1 MSRISR
7 EKGFYKKLFLSTFY
21 ISSCTFG
28 GGFVIIPL
36 MRKKFVKE
44 YKWIKDSL
52 MLDLIA
58 IAQSS
63 PGAIAV
69 NAAIIIGYRL
79 SGLIGA
85 TVAAIATVLPPLLI
99 LSIVSLFYLTFR
111 DNIVVNVTMKGMQTG
126 VAAVIIDVVITMV
139 SQIFMMKKKI
149 PILMIIFVFIAT
161 YFFKINIIFI
171 IIICGILGALY
182 NTSKRRK

>member
-1 MSRISR
+1 
-7 EKGFYKKLFLSTFY
+7 
-21 ISSCTFG
+21 
-28 GGFVIIPL
+28 

-79 SGLIGA
+79 NGLIGA

-111 DNIVVNVTMKGMQTG
+111 DNIVVNVIMKGMQTG

>member
-1 MSRISR
+1 M
-7 EKGFYKKLFLSTFY
+7 K
-21 ISSCTFG
+21 
-28 GGFVIIPL
+28 
-36 MRKKFVKE
+36 
-44 YKWIKDSL
+44 
-52 MLDLIA
+52 
-58 IAQSS
+58 
-63 PGAIAV
+63 
-69 NAAIIIGYRL
+69 
-79 SGLIGA
+79 
-85 TVAAIATVLPPLLI
+85 
-99 LSIVSLFYLTFR
+99 LFYLTFR
-111 DNIVVNVTMKGMQTG
+111 DNIVVNVIMKGMQTG

>member
-63 PGAIAV
+63 PGAIAI
-69 NAAIIIGYRL
+69 NAAINIGYRL

-111 DNIVVNVTMKGMQTG
+111 DNIVVNVIMKGMQTG